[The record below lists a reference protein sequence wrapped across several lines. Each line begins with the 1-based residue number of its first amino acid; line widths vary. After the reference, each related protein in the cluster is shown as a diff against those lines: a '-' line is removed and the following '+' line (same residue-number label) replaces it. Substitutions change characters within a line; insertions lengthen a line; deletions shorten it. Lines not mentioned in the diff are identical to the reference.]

1 MEKEIIEQ
9 YIDACEVVKETE
21 KEITRLKKKRKT
33 IVQTNVSG
41 SNPEFPYNPM
51 HFKSIGTSFTYEEDS
66 RLRREEKVLE
76 EQKKAAE
83 RIKLEV
89 EMWMLTIPL
98 RMQRIIRYRIFEKN
112 SWEKVAERLG
122 RNATGESI
130 KKEYQRFF
138 EKKIKFVLF
147 VLFVPNEGDNMVTG
161 FTGKIHNHSF
171 EKSCLL
177 ILRPAVERP
186 PPLWNVVQW

>member
-98 RMQRIIRYRIFEKN
+98 RMQRIIRYRIFEKK
-112 SWEKVAERLG
+112 SWEKVAEKLG

-138 EKKIKFVLF
+138 EKK
-147 VLFVPNEGDNMVTG
+147 
-161 FTGKIHNHSF
+161 
-171 EKSCLL
+171 
-177 ILRPAVERP
+177 
-186 PPLWNVVQW
+186 

>member
-1 MEKEIIEQ
+1 MEKKIVEQ

-98 RMQRIIRYRIFEKN
+98 RMQRIIRYRIFEKK
-112 SWEKVAERLG
+112 SWEKVAEKLG
-122 RNATGESI
+122 RNATGESV

-138 EKKIKFVLF
+138 EKK
-147 VLFVPNEGDNMVTG
+147 
-161 FTGKIHNHSF
+161 
-171 EKSCLL
+171 
-177 ILRPAVERP
+177 
-186 PPLWNVVQW
+186 

>member
-1 MEKEIIEQ
+1 MEKKIVEQ
-9 YIDACEVVKETE
+9 YIDACELVRETE

-66 RLRREEKVLE
+66 RLRREEKILE

-138 EKKIKFVLF
+138 EKNKVCPICPVC
-147 VLFVPNEGDNMVTG
+147 P
-161 FTGKIHNHSF
+161 
-171 EKSCLL
+171 
-177 ILRPAVERP
+177 ERR
-186 PPLWNVVQW
+186 

>member
-1 MEKEIIEQ
+1 MLKPNILGEVVPLEKEIIEQ

-98 RMQRIIRYRIFEKN
+98 RMQRIIRYRIFEKK
-112 SWEKVAERLG
+112 SWEKVAEKLG

-138 EKKIKFVLF
+138 EKK
-147 VLFVPNEGDNMVTG
+147 
-161 FTGKIHNHSF
+161 
-171 EKSCLL
+171 
-177 ILRPAVERP
+177 
-186 PPLWNVVQW
+186 

>member
-1 MEKEIIEQ
+1 MEKKIVEQ
-9 YIDACEVVKETE
+9 YIDACELVRETE

-66 RLRREEKVLE
+66 RLRREEKILE

-138 EKKIKFVLF
+138 EKK
-147 VLFVPNEGDNMVTG
+147 
-161 FTGKIHNHSF
+161 
-171 EKSCLL
+171 
-177 ILRPAVERP
+177 
-186 PPLWNVVQW
+186 

>member
-1 MEKEIIEQ
+1 MLEKEIIEQ

-122 RNATGESI
+122 RNATGESV

-138 EKKIKFVLF
+138 EKK
-147 VLFVPNEGDNMVTG
+147 
-161 FTGKIHNHSF
+161 
-171 EKSCLL
+171 
-177 ILRPAVERP
+177 
-186 PPLWNVVQW
+186 

>member
-98 RMQRIIRYRIFEKN
+98 RMQRIIRYRIFEKK
-112 SWEKVAERLG
+112 SWEKVAEKLG
-122 RNATGESI
+122 RNATGESV

-138 EKKIKFVLF
+138 EKK
-147 VLFVPNEGDNMVTG
+147 
-161 FTGKIHNHSF
+161 
-171 EKSCLL
+171 
-177 ILRPAVERP
+177 
-186 PPLWNVVQW
+186 

>member
-138 EKKIKFVLF
+138 EKK
-147 VLFVPNEGDNMVTG
+147 
-161 FTGKIHNHSF
+161 
-171 EKSCLL
+171 
-177 ILRPAVERP
+177 
-186 PPLWNVVQW
+186 

>member
-66 RLRREEKVLE
+66 RLRREEKILE

-98 RMQRIIRYRIFEKN
+98 RMQRIIRYRIFEKK
-112 SWEKVAERLG
+112 SWEKVAEKLG
-122 RNATGESI
+122 RNTTGESI
-130 KKEYQRFF
+130 RKEFQRFF
-138 EKKIKFVLF
+138 E
-147 VLFVPNEGDNMVTG
+147 
-161 FTGKIHNHSF
+161 
-171 EKSCLL
+171 EK
-177 ILRPAVERP
+177 
-186 PPLWNVVQW
+186 

>member
-1 MEKEIIEQ
+1 MEKKIVEQ
-9 YIDACEVVKETE
+9 YIDACELVRETE
-21 KEITRLKKKRKT
+21 KEITRLKKKRKI

-66 RLRREEKVLE
+66 RLRREEKILE

-138 EKKIKFVLF
+138 EKNKVCPI
-147 VLFVPNEGDNMVTG
+147 
-161 FTGKIHNHSF
+161 
-171 EKSCLL
+171 C
-177 ILRPAVERP
+177 PACPERR
-186 PPLWNVVQW
+186 